1 MKIAIMGFGVVGSGV
16 GEIVQSNQ
24 DLFLNKIGENIEI
37 KHILDL
43 RDFPDSDYKCFT
55 KDFNDILNDDE
66 VTCVVEVMG
75 GTTPAYEFT
84 KKLLLAGKHVVSSNK
99 ELVAKHGT
107 ELLKI
112 AKEKNINYM
121 FEASVGGGI
130 PIIRPMHSCLTA
142 GEITKIAGIL
152 NGTTNY
158 ILTSMINDGVDFKD
172 ALKDAQAKGYVEKD
186 PTADI
191 EGHDACRKIA
201 ILASLAYGKSV
212 DSEKIPTEGITKIT
226 LTDVE
231 YASKLGCSIKLI
243 GSCQKAENGIYAR
256 VCPMMIPEGNP
267 LACINDVFNGIVVT
281 GEELGD
287 VMFYGK
293 GAGKLPTASAV
304 VADVIDVAKHKNKNV
319 IIGWEQG
326 PDDYLLSPENQK
338 YSYYIRVKSADISN
352 FADIKTVVLEKSG
365 FENEFALITPLF
377 NEDELNEFIS
387 SERFSDT
394 EILGKIR
401 FI

>member
-16 GEIVQSNQ
+16 GEIIKSNQ
-24 DLFLNKIGENIEI
+24 ELFLNKIGEPLEVG
-37 KHILDL
+37 HILDL

-55 KDFNDILNDDE
+55 KDFNDILNDE
-66 VTCVVEVMG
+66 EITAVVEVMG
-75 GTTPAYEFT
+75 GINPAYEFT

-112 AKEKNINYM
+112 AKDNNINYM

-130 PIIRPMHSCLTA
+130 PIIRPMYSCLTA
-142 GEITKIAGIL
+142 GEITGIAGIL

-158 ILTSMINDGVDFKD
+158 ILTQMINDGVDFKD
-172 ALKDAQAKGYVEKD
+172 ALLDAQKKGYAEKD

-201 ILASLAYGKSV
+201 ILASLAYGKAI
-212 DSEKIPTEGITKIT
+212 DSEKIPTEGITNIT

-231 YASKLGCSIKLI
+231 YAAKLKYSIKLI
-243 GSCQKAENGIYAR
+243 GSYKKAENGIYAR
-256 VCPMMIPEGNP
+256 VCPMMIPDENP
-267 LACINDVFNGIVVT
+267 LSCINDVFNGIVVT
-281 GEELGD
+281 SEELGD

-304 VADVIDVAKHKNKNV
+304 IADVIDIAKHKNKNV
-319 IIGWEQG
+319 IIRWEQG
-326 PDDYLLSPENQK
+326 SDDYLLAPEEQK
-338 YSYYIRVKSADISN
+338 YSYYIRVKLADISK
-352 FADIKTVVLEKSG
+352 FSEFETVRLEKAG
-365 FENEFALITPLF
+365 FEDEFALITPSF
-377 NEDELNEFIS
+377 NEKELNAFLN
-387 SERFSDT
+387 SERFSEST
-394 EILGKIR
+394 VLGKIR
-401 FI
+401 LI

>member
-24 DLFLNKIGENIEI
+24 DIFLNKIGENIEI

-75 GTTPAYEFT
+75 GTNPAYEFT

-112 AKEKNINYM
+112 AKENNINYM

-130 PIIRPMHSCLTA
+130 PIIRPMYSCLTA

-158 ILTSMINDGVDFKD
+158 ILTSMINDGVEFKD
-172 ALKDAQAKGYVEKD
+172 ALSDAQAKGYAEKD

-212 DSEKIPTEGITKIT
+212 DNEKIPTEGITKIT

-243 GSCQKAENGIYAR
+243 GSCEKAENGVYAR
-256 VCPMMIPEGNP
+256 VCPMMIPEENP

-304 VADVIDVAKHKNKNV
+304 VADVIDIAKHKNKNV
-319 IIGWEQG
+319 IIRWEQG

-338 YSYYIRVKSADISN
+338 YSYYLRVKSADISN
-352 FADIKTVVLEKSG
+352 FTDLKTITLEKSG

-377 NEDELNEFIS
+377 DEGELNEFLN
-387 SERFSDT
+387 SEKFAKA